1 MKVTAIYFSATET
14 TKKNVLSIAG
24 ALGDAVNE
32 IDVTLP
38 KQYGGQFGP
47 DDLVVFGAPVYGGT
61 LPELAYDRF
70 DAFKGDNTPCI
81 LVSTY
86 GNRHYDNALFNM
98 SALVKENGFI
108 PFAGAAVIGQHTF
121 GKIAVGRPNGDDLAL
136 NAQFAAKATEKL
148 SAGNLSP
155 ISFPGEAVEKSKGR
169 GGRFRPQ
176 TTDACVDCGICTA
189 QCPAGA
195 IASDNRTIDDNKC
208 ISCFRCIRVCPV
220 GAKVMDTPE
229 YNEFAVGFSQK
240 LAEPRQNEYFL

>member
-1 MKVTAIYFSATET
+1 MKITAIYFSATET
-14 TKKNVLSIAG
+14 TKKNVLSIAN
-24 ALGDAVNE
+24 ALGGNVSE

-38 KQYGGQFGP
+38 GSYGAQFGP

-70 DAFKGDNTPCI
+70 ETFKGQNTPCI

-98 SALVKENGFI
+98 SALVKQNGFI

-121 GKIAVGRPNGDDLAL
+121 GEIAVGRPSVDDLAL
-136 NAQFAAKATEKL
+136 NAQFAAKAAKKL
-148 SAGNLSP
+148 ASGNISP
-155 ISFPGEAVEKSKGR
+155 VSFPGEAVEKSKGK
-169 GGRFRPQ
+169 GGKFRPQ
-176 TTDACVDCGICTA
+176 TLDTCVGCGLCAA

-195 IASDNRTIDDNKC
+195 IGPDNKTIDDDKC

-220 GAKVMDTPE
+220 KAKVMDTPE
-229 YNEFAVGFSQK
+229 YNEFAVGFSQR
-240 LAEPRQNEYFL
+240 LAEPRENEYFL